1 MSSALMI
8 SVAGVRGIVGESLT
22 PPVLIR
28 FAEAFARGL
37 EPGPVVIGRDA
48 RPSGAMV
55 LRAVAAGL
63 LAAGR
68 DVIDLGLATTPTTQ
82 LAVEHLQAAGGV
94 ILTASHNPAPWN
106 ALKFLSSRGEFLD
119 DAAGSA
125 LRERMDASH
134 PRWVA
139 HDQLGRERE
148 ETAALDWHVQRVL
161 NLDCIE
167 PKRIRE
173 RKLRVAVDGCA
184 SVGGV
189 AVPRLLA
196 ELGAT
201 VIELD
206 CVPNGAFTR
215 ELEPLPEHLGALAR
229 AVTDS
234 KADFGVALDP
244 DADRAA
250 FVDHLGQPLG
260 EEYTLPLGVAV
271 VLAKSQGPVVT
282 NLSTSRIVDAVCAR
296 YDVPLFR
303 SPVGEANVVSE
314 MKARDAVAGGEGN
327 GGMILPAAHYGR
339 DGLVA
344 VALLAHAVAASGKS
358 LRALA
363 DEWPRY
369 SMIKAKEPH
378 ADEPWEA
385 TAARLKARFPGY
397 AADTADGLRLSRDEE
412 WLHVR
417 ASGTEPVVRLIAESP
432 AEKRTRALIQEAR
445 AALGKT
451 TETTQPKARRPKS
464 ASGRK

>member
-1 MSSALMI
+1 MI
-8 SVAGVRGIVGESLT
+8 SVAGVRGVVGDSLT

-37 EPGPVVIGRDA
+37 EPGPVVVGRDA

-55 LRAVAAGL
+55 QRAVAAGL

-68 DVIDLGLATTPTTQ
+68 DVVNLGLATTPTTQ
-82 LAVEHLQAAGGV
+82 LAVEHLRAAGGV

-106 ALKFLSSRGEFLD
+106 ALKFLSPLGEFLD
-119 DAAGSA
+119 GAAGA
-125 LRERMDASH
+125 AMRERMEAAR
-134 PRWVA
+134 PRWVN
-139 HDQLGRERE
+139 HDQLGTERE
-148 ETAALDWHVQRVL
+148 ERDALDWHIERVL
-161 NLDCIE
+161 GLDCIE
-167 PKRIRE
+167 PRRIRE

-189 AVPRLLA
+189 AVPRLL
-196 ELGAT
+196 ESLGAS
-201 VIELD
+201 VIEVD

-215 ELEPLPEHLGALAR
+215 ELEPLPEHLGALSR
-229 AVTDS
+229 AVSDS
-234 KADFGVALDP
+234 KSDFGVALDP

-250 FVDHLGQPLG
+250 FVDHDGVPLG
-260 EEYTLPLGVAV
+260 EEYTLPLGVYVA
-271 VLAKSQGPVVT
+271 LTKRRGPVVT
-282 NLSTSRIVDAVCAR
+282 NLSTSRIVDAVCSHFG
-296 YDVPLFR
+296 VPLFR
-303 SPVGEANVVSE
+303 APVGEANVVAE
-314 MKARDAVAGGEGN
+314 MKARGAVAGGEGN

-344 VALLAHAVAASGKS
+344 VALLAQAVAASGKS

-369 SMIKAKEPH
+369 SMIKHKEPR

-385 TAARLKARFPGY
+385 TVTRLRARFPGHE
-397 AADTADGLRLSRDEE
+397 ADTADGLRLARKDE

-432 AEKRTRALIQEAR
+432 DEERTRSLIEAAR
-445 AALGKT
+445 AALSPAREST
-451 TETTQPKARRPKS
+451 RPRARRTKS
-464 ASGRK
+464 ASGR